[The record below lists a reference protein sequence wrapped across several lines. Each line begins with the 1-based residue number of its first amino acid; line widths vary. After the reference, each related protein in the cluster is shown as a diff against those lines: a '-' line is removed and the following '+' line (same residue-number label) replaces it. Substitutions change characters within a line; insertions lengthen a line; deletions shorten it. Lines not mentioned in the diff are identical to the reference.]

1 MGKGVVLRWAEN
13 KRLGARLRGRGVE
26 IGALW
31 RRFPIAATSKVWYVD
46 RLRPS
51 ELQRQYPELGQQI
64 VSPDVLADAGQLPFA
79 KGSLNFVI
87 ASHVL
92 EHVPFPLA
100 SLRNWYR
107 VLCAGGVLIL
117 KIPDKRYTFDVKRR
131 RTSLQHLVEEDLH
144 PEAFDKR
151 AHFQDWVEHVG
162 GFAPE
167 NDALQHETNRLMVL
181 DYSIHYHVWT
191 DEDIRELID
200 YTRTGMRLNW
210 RPVLYLGAHFY
221 RKECAV
227 ALQRD

>member
-1 MGKGVVLRWAEN
+1 MGKGVVLRWVEN
-13 KRLGARLRGRGVE
+13 KRLGAHLRGRGVV

-31 RRFPIAATSKVWYVD
+31 RRFPVAARSMVWYVD
-46 RLRPS
+46 RHHSS
-51 ELQRQYPELGQQI
+51 ELQREYPELGQQLI
-64 VSPDVLADAGQLPFA
+64 SPDVVADAGQLPFA
-79 KGSLNFVI
+79 NGSLNFVI
-87 ASHVL
+87 ANHVL
-92 EHVPFPLA
+92 EHMPFPLA
-100 SLRNWYR
+100 SLRSWYR
-107 VLCAGGVLIL
+107 VLGAGGVLIL
-117 KIPDKRYTFDVKRR
+117 KIPDKRYTFDLKRR

-144 PEAFDKR
+144 PEAFNKR

-162 GFAPE
+162 GSAPE
-167 NDALQHETNRLMVL
+167 SESLQHETNRLMVL

-210 RPVLYLGAHFY
+210 RPVLFLGAHFY